1 MKRQLKG
8 LVQRGVGQGTDRRSN
23 PIEKIMLT
31 AAGLSRQPTEGQ
43 VDALAA
49 AVNEALQPLLGVA
62 MSGNVNAIRHLTH
75 ISSHLCAEALMLAC
89 MHQEAANTVARERT
103 TWPLN
108 VPADPQERRRAL
120 RLVTGPRRLPLGAK
134 TTADPDDRRVYN
146 LAAPANAAVLMALKA
161 IEIERSFRVPS
172 ELFPTLQP
180 DWSFAAAQLPELAP
194 ATAEAWFAVIWLYV
208 CQRYEGAPE
217 QSSLRKLVE
226 PDPRRHPVADAAAR
240 QALRHTLRASFLRM
254 LQTRKKSRRKAS

>member
-31 AAGLSRQPTEGQ
+31 AAGLSRQPTEVQ
-43 VDALAA
+43 VDALAS
-49 AVNEALQPLLGVA
+49 AVNDALQPLLGVA
-62 MSGNVNAIRHLTH
+62 MSGNVKAIRHLTE
-75 ISSHLCAEALMLAC
+75 ITSHLCAEALLLAC

-108 VPADPQERRRAL
+108 VPADAAARRRAL
-120 RLVTGPRRLPLGAK
+120 RLVTGPRKLPLGLKA
-134 TTADPDDRRVYN
+134 APARDDRRAYN
-146 LAAPANAAVLMALKA
+146 LAGPANAAVLMALKA

-180 DWSFAAAQLPELAP
+180 DWSVAAAQLPELSA
-194 ATAEAWFAVIWLYV
+194 ASAEAWTDVIWLYV
-208 CQRYEGAPE
+208 CQRHDGAPE
-217 QSSLRKLVE
+217 CSPLRKLVE
-226 PDPRRHPVADAAAR
+226 PDPAGQPLSDAAAR
-240 QALRHTLRASFLRM
+240 RALRETFRACFLR
-254 LQTRKKSRRKAS
+254 LWHGRKKPRRRAG